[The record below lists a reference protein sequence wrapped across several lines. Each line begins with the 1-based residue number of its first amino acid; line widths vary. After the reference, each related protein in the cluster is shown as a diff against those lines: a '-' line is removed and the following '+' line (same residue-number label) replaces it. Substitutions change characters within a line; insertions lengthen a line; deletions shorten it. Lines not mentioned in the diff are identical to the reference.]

1 MINLKP
7 FRQYSEN
14 DVINLFSYIGDY
26 PTPAGT
32 VVKVTHNYQT
42 VEGNVLDISQNLT
55 SANNALSPVFGVV
68 GSVTKV
74 NNFNDTPKPIGI
86 LLNTVAE
93 YDENGDL
100 FIHNPRKAAETNT
113 VLPHQAVPVLTR
125 GIVLISGID
134 LSNNGTGGGA
144 PEPGDAAYVGNNGTI
159 ATDGV
164 IHIGQFLSEI
174 DSDGY
179 VLVKL
184 NFS

>member
-14 DVINLFSYIGDY
+14 DVINLFCYIGEY

-32 VVKVTHNYQT
+32 VVKVNNNYQNN
-42 VEGNVLDISQNLT
+42 GNVLDISRNLT
-55 SANNALSPVFGVV
+55 SVNNALSPVFGVA

-74 NNFNDTPKPIGI
+74 INFNDTPKPIGI

-93 YDENGDL
+93 YDENGDAL
-100 FIHNPRKAAETNT
+100 IYNPRKAAETNII
-113 VLPHQAVPVLTR
+113 LPNQAVPVLTR

-134 LSNNGTGGGA
+134 LSDNGTGGGA
-144 PEPGDAAYVGNNGTI
+144 PEPGDAAYVGNNGSI

>member
-14 DVINLFSYIGDY
+14 DVINLFSYVGEY
-26 PTPAGT
+26 PVSAGT
-32 VVKVTHNYQT
+32 IVKVNNNYQDN
-42 VEGNVLDISQNLT
+42 GNILDISRNLT
-55 SANNALSPVFGVV
+55 SVNNALSPVFGVV
-68 GSVTKV
+68 GSVTKAI
-74 NNFNDTPKPIGI
+74 NFNDTPKPIGI
-86 LLNTVAE
+86 LLNSVSE
-93 YDENGDL
+93 YDENGDPL
-100 FIHNPRKAAETNT
+100 IYNPRKAAELNV
-113 VLPHQAVPVLTR
+113 VLPNQAVPVLTR

-134 LSNNGTGGGA
+134 LSDNGTGGGA
-144 PEPGDAAYVGNNGTI
+144 PAPGDAAYVGNNGSI
-159 ATDGV
+159 GTDGV